1 MAREQ
6 GAWWAR
12 PAHWICGMQSSCSTQ
27 VEMVHFFWT
36 KAAWRNEAGFLH
48 SSENRKDWIWKP
60 LCLLWLAKIALSTS
74 VLRFGE
80 AKYVDVNV
88 YSGSCPSALQEPR
101 SNLADP

>member
-1 MAREQ
+1 MRGGLDQPIGYVA
-6 GAWWAR
+6 
-12 PAHWICGMQSSCSTQ
+12 CSRHALLK
-27 VEMVHFFWT
+27 EMVHFFGPEQLGGM
-36 KAAWRNEAGFLH
+36 KLGSDG
-48 SSENRKDWIWKP
+48 SSENRKDWICKP

-74 VLRFGE
+74 VLRFGD